1 MRILVDMDDT
11 IELLLNAW
19 LAKVNRIYGRHV
31 GYEDITNWDVSA
43 AYEGLSHEQVY
54 DVILEDDF
62 WQEVE
67 PMPGAAEVL
76 ERLIQEG
83 HEIYIVTVTP
93 YESLEG
99 KMKYL
104 LFRCFPFLRWDQVI
118 ITSRKQLLKADIL
131 VDDGIHNLE
140 GGEYRKILVDAP
152 YNRYYDAEA
161 NGMIR
166 VHNWTEI
173 EAAIRKIGQEL
184 EADQEG

>member
-31 GYEDITNWDVSA
+31 EYEDITNWDVSA

-83 HEIYIVTVTP
+83 HEIFIVTVTP
-93 YESLEG
+93 YESLAG

-173 EAAIRKIGQEL
+173 EAAIRKIGAEL
-184 EADQEG
+184 